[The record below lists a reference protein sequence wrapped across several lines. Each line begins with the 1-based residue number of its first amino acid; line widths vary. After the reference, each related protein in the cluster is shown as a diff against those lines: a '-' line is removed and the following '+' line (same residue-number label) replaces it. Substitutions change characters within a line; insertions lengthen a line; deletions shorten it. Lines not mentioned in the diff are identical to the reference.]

1 MAVKTAFIG
10 GRHTGAAYNNQLR
23 KLTMKRI
30 VFGAALALAAV
41 PAFAQV
47 GVSVGIGEP
56 GFYGQIN
63 LGNGYPAPQVV
74 NPQPVVIQPAPEYVG
89 AAPIYLRVPDEHQ
102 RDWHRWCFHY
112 NACGRPVYFVRD
124 DWYRN
129 SYAPAYHRDHGWH
142 DDHHDDHRGYDRH
155 DDHYYHDHDH

>member
-1 MAVKTAFIG
+1 
-10 GRHTGAAYNNQLR
+10 
-23 KLTMKRI
+23 MKRTI
-30 VFGAALALAAV
+30 FAAALALAAV
-41 PAFAQV
+41 PALAQV
-47 GVSVGIGEP
+47 GVAVGVGEP

-63 LGNGYPAPQVV
+63 IGGAYPAPQVI

-89 AAPIYLRVPDEHQ
+89 AAPVYLYVPPEHQ

-129 SYAPAYHRDHGWH
+129 SYVPAYRRGPEWHGHDDYRHDDHGRDHR
-142 DDHHDDHRGYDRH
+142 DDHHD
-155 DDHYYHDHDH
+155 YHDH

>member
-1 MAVKTAFIG
+1 
-10 GRHTGAAYNNQLR
+10 
-23 KLTMKRI
+23 MKSMI
-30 VFGAALALAAV
+30 LAGALALAAA

-63 LGNGYPAPQVV
+63 LGDGYPPPEVV

-89 AAPIYLRVPDEHQ
+89 VAPIYLRVPPDYQ
-102 RDWHRWCFHY
+102 RDWGRNCFRY

-124 DWYRN
+124 DWYRDR
-129 SYAPAYHRDHGWH
+129 YVPYYHAHPYHDEHWHDHDHGY
-142 DDHHDDHRGYDRH
+142 DHHDDHGYDH
-155 DDHYYHDHDH
+155 HDHDHDH

>member
-1 MAVKTAFIG
+1 
-10 GRHTGAAYNNQLR
+10 
-23 KLTMKRI
+23 MKCI
-30 VFGAALALAAV
+30 VFAAALALAAV

-56 GFYGQIN
+56 GFYGQLNI
-63 LGNGYPAPQVV
+63 GNGYPAPQVI

-89 AAPIYLRVPDEHQ
+89 VAPVYLRVPEEHQ
-102 RDWHRWCFHY
+102 HDWGRWCGRY

-129 SYAPAYHRDHGWH
+129 SYAPAYHHDHDWH
-142 DDHHDDHRGYDRH
+142 GHDEHHDDRGHDHDRGYDRH
-155 DDHYYHDHDH
+155 DDHGDHGDHHDHDR